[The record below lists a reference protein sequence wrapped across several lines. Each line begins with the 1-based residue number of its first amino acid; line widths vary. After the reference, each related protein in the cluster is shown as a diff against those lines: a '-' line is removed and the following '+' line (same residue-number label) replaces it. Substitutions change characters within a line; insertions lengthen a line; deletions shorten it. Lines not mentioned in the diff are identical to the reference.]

1 MQFLGLVWMTCCLS
15 SLWLSSQT
23 SINYSTAANA
33 TPFSGKTLSAMTQNF
48 ELRDRRRPHP
58 GRRAAKPDRR
68 RPVSQRQNPPRART
82 LPGKN
87 LQISANQRPSKT
99 RNIQPFTT
107 ALNWFKPA
115 QKSACISQPKQT
127 NQVPKLGGEAIAWQS
142 PPRHLAPGNTIAAQ
156 RFPVA
161 TPVGFLQNLWQPKT
175 ATAKPPTTAPVTV
188 KVVTVHPFAQQNMT
202 RDDRDLTAQWIGQ
215 HFSRH
220 SQATTPVMPLSQ
232 TAAFQV
238 WVKGYFIAQLPDRS
252 IADLL
257 AYRVQQWLQD
267 PDAQGDRLQLAQIGG
282 VPVLQAGVRPLFAIT
297 RHLANQL
304 DRSGDLL
311 AIEWLNNLRIAL
323 SARPVSF
330 VEAQKQI
337 YGLVETNQTLQGTA
351 SWYGA
356 YFHHR
361 LTATGELFDQQEMTA
376 AHRTLPFDTYL
387 KVTNLHSGN
396 SVIVRINDRGPYI
409 PPRSLDLSLGAAR
422 CIGSEEIGVIP
433 YKAVIMKPGN
443 PSRAI
448 PSNQMTQ
455 L

>member
-1 MQFLGLVWMTCCLS
+1 MTCCLS

-23 SINYSTAANA
+23 SINDYPLANA
-33 TPFSGKTLSAMTQNF
+33 TPFSGKTLSALTQGEF
-48 ELRDRRRPHP
+48 RVARSPSPPPSH
-58 GRRAAKPDRR
+58 
-68 RPVSQRQNPPRART
+68 RQNPSRARV
-82 LPGKN
+82 LQAKN
-87 LQISANQRPSKT
+87 LHSPGNQGLSET
-99 RNIQPFTT
+99 RNIQSFTT
-107 ALNWFKPA
+107 ALSWFKPA

-127 NQVPKLGGEAIAWQS
+127 NQVPKLRGEAIAWQP
-142 PPRHLAPGNTIAAQ
+142 PPRQLAPGNTIAAQ

-161 TPVGFLQNLWQPKT
+161 TPVGWGQNLWKPKT
-175 ATAKPPTTAPVTV
+175 ATAKPDTPAPVTV

-215 HFSRH
+215 QLSRH
-220 SQATTPVMPLSQ
+220 SQATTPMMPLSQ

-238 WVKGYFIAQLPDRS
+238 WVKGYFIAQLSDRS

-267 PDAQGDRLQLAQIGG
+267 PDAQGDRLQLTQISG

-297 RHLANQL
+297 PHLANQL
-304 DRSGDLL
+304 DRSRDLL

-323 SARPVSF
+323 SARPLSF
-330 VEAQKQI
+330 AEAQKQM
-337 YGLVETNQTLQGTA
+337 YGLVETNQTLKGTA
-351 SWYGA
+351 SWYGS

-396 SVIVRINDRGPYI
+396 AVIVRINDRGPYI

-443 PSRAI
+443 PNPPVR
-448 PSNQMTQ
+448 SNQMTQ